1 MDKSEEFNSGRTD
14 VSLSFNPFTVL
25 LDLWR
30 SIAAVLAVSVLVF
43 VGAYIYTEASY
54 VPEYRTS
61 TTLVITTRDSS
72 ATVYSNLYAT
82 SNIAMVFE
90 ALLNSSIMQ
99 NKVLE
104 EVGLQLFDG
113 RISASRI
120 DETNLLTVSV
130 TDDDPRISFLVIKA
144 LIENH
149 GIVTEDVVGDVVV
162 EVLELAEVPK
172 APTNSV
178 NAPRKALKAALA
190 AFAVSLIVVAVHSFL
205 SDTVRSQKEAERKL
219 DCYCLGEIC
228 HEKKPASK
236 LRFGKKIKSGLLVTN
251 PTVSFTFT
259 EAVRKLRRK
268 VEQELGREKRVVMVT
283 SVTENE
289 GKSTIAVNLALSL
302 AKKHSRVLLIDM
314 DLRKPA
320 CHKLLEMN
328 VGAADTSAV
337 LAGKANFGNAVKKE
351 PITGLYALFSRNASK
366 HAGELVTHDSV
377 EKMISE
383 AKKYFKYIIIDM
395 PPMSAAMDSEIV
407 MEHVDASMLVVRQNN
422 IKADVIGK
430 AVSVLH
436 SGKAE
441 LIGCVVNNVFT
452 SSLYFK
458 GKNDSYGYGGY
469 GNYKR
474 YSDGCG
480 NSVKGD

>member
-1 MDKSEEFNSGRTD
+1 MDKSEEFNSGRSD
-14 VSLSFNPFTVL
+14 VSLSFDPFTVL

-30 SIAAVLAVSVLVF
+30 SVAAVLAVSVLVF
-43 VGAYIYTEASY
+43 VGAYVYAEASY

-90 ALLNSSIMQ
+90 GLLNSSILQ
-99 NKVLE
+99 SKVLE
-104 EVGLQLFDG
+104 EVGLQSFDG

-130 TDDDPRISFLVIKA
+130 TDDDPRISFLVMKA

-149 GIVTEDVVGDVVV
+149 GIVTEEVVGDVVV

-172 APTNSV
+172 APTNS
-178 NAPRKALKAALA
+178 ADALRKAIKAAVF
-190 AFAVSLIVVAVHSFL
+190 AFAASAVVVAVHSFL
-205 SDTVRSQKEAERKL
+205 NDTVRSKKEAEKKL

-228 HEKKPASK
+228 HEKKPMSK
-236 LRFGKKIKSGLLVTN
+236 RLFGKKSKSGLLITN
-251 PTVSFTFT
+251 PTVSFAFT

-268 VEQELGREKRVVMVT
+268 VESELGHGKRVFMVT
-283 SVTENE
+283 SVMENE

-328 VGAADTSAV
+328 VGTADTSAV
-337 LAGKANFGNAVKKE
+337 LAGKASLGNAVKKE

-366 HAGELVTHDSV
+366 RAGDIITHASV
-377 EKMISE
+377 EKTIAE

-395 PPMSAAMDSEIV
+395 PPMSAALDSEIV
-407 MEHVDASMLVVRQNN
+407 MEHVDASMLVIRQNN
-422 IKADVIGK
+422 IKTSVIGK

-441 LIGCVVNNVFT
+441 LIGCVVNNVYT

-458 GKNDSYGYGGY
+458 GKNSSYGYGGY

-474 YSDGCG
+474 YSDGHG
-480 NSVKGD
+480 DSVKGD